1 MPPTPA
7 KSTSDGSLVSD
18 TAATVSGSC
27 APRLPRLWRGG
38 GSPRRWRRAR
48 AARARARTSSWR
60 SAARADL
67 RRRSVTTSRRVLGS
81 AEKAGARR
89 LRARVS
95 HCDSSFAATRAA
107 EGAPRSSGV
116 REDARAPRRMSRP
129 RSVSMRSATRA
140 ACTDPRGGGWS
151 RDPNSSDQASSAS
164 ARRGTSARSASRS
177 ARRCRPICRS
187 TQSRRYVTTNAKRKS
202 SFANAMA
209 TTSARAP
216 MGDGGKRSL
225 TSTNGDVFELFQT
238 LWNVFMQTRR
248 FWCIR
253 MGIHYGSKMSRK
265 SGGSGDRH
273 LG

>member
-1 MPPTPA
+1 MWTPGGDWA
-7 KSTSDGSLVSD
+7 RSRRRVALYARLRVDTYHLRPKSAAGPNATRLPRAGLSRCRPGWRSRANFHEHAPDAGEVNLGRVSRLGHGGDGFWILR
-18 TAATVSGSC
+18 

-116 REDARAPRRMSRP
+116 REDARAPQRMSRP

-140 ACTDPRGGGWS
+140 ACTDPRGGGRS
-151 RDPNSSDQASSAS
+151 LAPNSAEDQASSAS
-164 ARRGTSARSASRS
+164 TRRGTSARSASRS
-177 ARRCRPICRS
+177 ARRCRPI
-187 TQSRRYVTTNAKRKS
+187 
-202 SFANAMA
+202 
-209 TTSARAP
+209 
-216 MGDGGKRSL
+216 
-225 TSTNGDVFELFQT
+225 
-238 LWNVFMQTRR
+238 
-248 FWCIR
+248 
-253 MGIHYGSKMSRK
+253 
-265 SGGSGDRH
+265 
-273 LG
+273 